1 MRHSGG
7 SIDAL
12 RVLLRLLPLLILGLA
27 PATAGAQALYERF
40 IQSVTIDRSDEVV
53 ALLRR
58 GMDPNTVD
66 PNGDPVLVIAA
77 RSGFE
82 PTLDALLAAGAKVN
96 NRNPFGDSAIM
107 VAAIGGRLAIVKKLY
122 ARGAEINHPGWT
134 PLIYA
139 ATGGHADVARYLIDA
154 GANVDAAS
162 PNGTTA
168 LMMAVREGHAA
179 VVDLLLER
187 GADVGH
193 RNENG
198 ATALAWAKRGGFD
211 AIERSL
217 RRRGAKD

>member
-1 MRHSGG
+1 MPHSGG
-7 SIDAL
+7 GIAVQ
-12 RVLLRLLPLLILGLA
+12 RVLRLLPLLMLGLG
-27 PATAGAQALYERF
+27 PAAGAQALYERF
-40 IQSVTIDRSDEVV
+40 IQSVTIDRSDEVA
-53 ALLRR
+53 ALLAR
-58 GMDPNTVD
+58 GIDPNTVD

-82 PTLDALLAAGAKVN
+82 PTLDALLAAGDKVN
-96 NRNPFGDSAIM
+96 LINPFGDSAIM

-139 ATGGHADVARYLIDA
+139 ATGVHADVARYLIDA
-154 GANVDAAS
+154 GANVNAAS

-168 LMMAVREGHAA
+168 LMMAVRGGHAA

-187 GADVGH
+187 GADLGH
-193 RNENG
+193 RNADG

-211 AIERSL
+211 AIERGL